1 MINFETDFL
10 VKKGETYDV
19 DELETKIV
27 GFLNET
33 RISLNNIREVYEVLE
48 DALFD
53 QGVTN
58 IEEESLQKL
67 NDHQKALITDL
78 FCALSPDDRVRVTKV
93 ARGMILRL
101 LVGSTN
107 DKIWSTEL
115 GMSMQYSDVLHEDEE
130 LNENF
135 VDSISANGTFQ
146 MRNLVDILNL
156 ITST

>member
-58 IEEESLQKL
+58 IEEES
-67 NDHQKALITDL
+67 
-78 FCALSPDDRVRVTKV
+78 F
-93 ARGMILRL
+93 
-101 LVGSTN
+101 
-107 DKIWSTEL
+107 
-115 GMSMQYSDVLHEDEE
+115 
-130 LNENF
+130 
-135 VDSISANGTFQ
+135 
-146 MRNLVDILNL
+146 
-156 ITST
+156 